1 MENVI
6 KLLDGY
12 KRRASEEI
20 EASRLLAGSH
30 LSAGAVSRAYYACFY
45 AASYLLLQNG
55 VETKT
60 HKQLAIEF
68 RKRFIKTG
76 QLDKKFSQ
84 ILNQLFNARMLSDY
98 EAIIDLDDEEVDH
111 LIGLAEEFVDE
122 VLKR

>member
-6 KLLDGY
+6 KLFEGY
-12 KRRASEEI
+12 KRRAKDEI
-20 EASRLLAGSH
+20 EAARLLAGSH

-45 AASYLLLQNG
+45 AASCLLLQNG

-76 QLDKKFSQ
+76 QLDKKLSQ
-84 ILNQLFNARMLSDY
+84 ILNQLFNTRMLSDY
-98 EAIIDLDDEEVDH
+98 EAIIDLSDEEVCH
-111 LIGLAEEFVDE
+111 LIGLADEFVTE